1 MEFVIT
7 SNQILAICGFIASL
21 WTVYKIIVELRKPSV
36 DLRKEVESHE
46 QKLNSDHTRLNEI
59 EESNKMLLQCML
71 VIINHE
77 ITRNGIDKMKE
88 TRDMLQDYIINK

>member
-1 MEFVIT
+1 MDFTI
-7 SNQILAICGFIASL
+7 SSAQILAICGLISAI
-21 WTVYKIIVELRKPSV
+21 WGVYKIVVELKKPSIELKQEV
-36 DLRKEVESHE
+36 DDHE
-46 QKLNSDHTRLNEI
+46 IKLNNDHVRLNEI

-77 ITRNGIDKMKE
+77 ITGNGIDKMKE